1 MSRNAQIALLLAVA
15 TVALI
20 AGMALRQGTA
30 ERPKAEPGASQA
42 LLAAELPDLQGQK
55 QRMDQWRG
63 KVIIVNFWATWC
75 APCRE
80 EIPELIRAQ
89 EQLGPR
95 GVQVVGIAIDQVDKV
110 MRGSDS
116 RVVVEPATNRNRK
129 QTRPS
134 QSRKAGPPCRMP
146 KVSGCRCRCLVKS
159 GSAWNWR
166 SGCAVKRRRE
176 HWR

>member
-1 MSRNAQIALLLAVA
+1 LSRNAQIALLLAVA

-110 MRGSDS
+110 KAYAEEMRISYPVLVGELEVMDLA
-116 RVVVEPATNRNRK
+116 RVAGNALGGLPYTVVLDRQGEIARTELGGVTQAK
-129 QTRPS
+129 LEDMVRP
-134 QSRKAGPPCRMP
+134 
-146 KVSGCRCRCLVKS
+146 LL
-159 GSAWNWR
+159 
-166 SGCAVKRRRE
+166 
-176 HWR
+176 

>member
-1 MSRNAQIALLLAVA
+1 LSRHAQIALLLAVA

-42 LLAAELPDLQGQK
+42 LLAAELPDLRGQK

-110 MRGSDS
+110 KPYAAQMRISYPVLVGELEVMDLA
-116 RVVVEPATNRNRK
+116 RTAGNALGGLPYTVVLDRK
-129 QTRPS
+129 GEIARTELGGVTQAKLEDMVRP
-134 QSRKAGPPCRMP
+134 
-146 KVSGCRCRCLVKS
+146 LL
-159 GSAWNWR
+159 
-166 SGCAVKRRRE
+166 
-176 HWR
+176 

>member
-1 MSRNAQIALLLAVA
+1 LSRNAQIALLLAVA

-20 AGMALRQGTA
+20 AGMALRPGTA
-30 ERPKAEPGASQA
+30 ERPKTEPGASQA

-110 MRGSDS
+110 KPYAAEMRITYPVLVGELEVMDLA
-116 RVVVEPATNRNRK
+116 RAAGNALGGLPYTVVLDRRGEIARTELGGVSQAKLEDMV
-129 QTRPS
+129 RP
-134 QSRKAGPPCRMP
+134 
-146 KVSGCRCRCLVKS
+146 LL
-159 GSAWNWR
+159 
-166 SGCAVKRRRE
+166 
-176 HWR
+176 

>member
-1 MSRNAQIALLLAVA
+1 MAAELLQELFPRSGEV
-15 TVALI
+15 LR
-20 AGMALRQGTA
+20 GRGSRQGTA

-110 MRGSDS
+110 KAYAEEMRISYPVLVGELEVMDLA
-116 RVVVEPATNRNRK
+116 RVAGNALGGLPYTVVLDRQGEIARTELGGVTQAK
-129 QTRPS
+129 LEDMVRP
-134 QSRKAGPPCRMP
+134 
-146 KVSGCRCRCLVKS
+146 LL
-159 GSAWNWR
+159 
-166 SGCAVKRRRE
+166 
-176 HWR
+176 

>member
-110 MRGSDS
+110 KAYAEEMRISYPVLVGELEVMDLA
-116 RVVVEPATNRNRK
+116 RVAGNALGGLPYTVVLDRQGEIARTELGGVTQAK
-129 QTRPS
+129 LEDMVRP
-134 QSRKAGPPCRMP
+134 
-146 KVSGCRCRCLVKS
+146 LL
-159 GSAWNWR
+159 
-166 SGCAVKRRRE
+166 
-176 HWR
+176 

>member
-1 MSRNAQIALLLAVA
+1 LSRNAQIALLLAVA

-20 AGMALRQGTA
+20 AGMALRPGTA
-30 ERPKAEPGASQA
+30 ERPKTEPGASQA

-110 MRGSDS
+110 KPYAAEMRITYPVLVGELEVMDLA
-116 RVVVEPATNRNRK
+116 RAAGNALGGLPYTVVLDRNGEIARMELGGVSQAK
-129 QTRPS
+129 LEDMVRP
-134 QSRKAGPPCRMP
+134 
-146 KVSGCRCRCLVKS
+146 LL
-159 GSAWNWR
+159 
-166 SGCAVKRRRE
+166 
-176 HWR
+176 

>member
-1 MSRNAQIALLLAVA
+1 LSRNAQIALLLAVA

-20 AGMALRQGTA
+20 AGMALRPGTA
-30 ERPKAEPGASQA
+30 ERPKTEPGASQA

-110 MRGSDS
+110 KPYAAEMRITYPVLVGELEVMDLA
-116 RVVVEPATNRNRK
+116 RAAGNALGGLPYTVVLDRK
-129 QTRPS
+129 GEIARTELGGVTQAKLEEMVQP
-134 QSRKAGPPCRMP
+134 
-146 KVSGCRCRCLVKS
+146 LL
-159 GSAWNWR
+159 
-166 SGCAVKRRRE
+166 
-176 HWR
+176 

>member
-1 MSRNAQIALLLAVA
+1 LSRNAQIALLLAVA

-20 AGMALRQGTA
+20 AGMALRQVTA

-110 MRGSDS
+110 KPYAAEMRITYPVLVGELEVMDLA
-116 RVVVEPATNRNRK
+116 RAAGNALGGLPYTVVLDRK
-129 QTRPS
+129 GEIARTELGGVSQAKLEDMVRP
-134 QSRKAGPPCRMP
+134 
-146 KVSGCRCRCLVKS
+146 LL
-159 GSAWNWR
+159 
-166 SGCAVKRRRE
+166 
-176 HWR
+176 

>member
-1 MSRNAQIALLLAVA
+1 LSRNAQIALLLAVA

-20 AGMALRQGTA
+20 AGMALRPGTA
-30 ERPKAEPGASQA
+30 ERPKTEPGASQA

-110 MRGSDS
+110 KPYAAQMRISYPVLVGELEVMDLA
-116 RVVVEPATNRNRK
+116 RTAGNALGGLPYTVVLDRK
-129 QTRPS
+129 GEIARTELGGVSQAKLEDMVRP
-134 QSRKAGPPCRMP
+134 
-146 KVSGCRCRCLVKS
+146 LL
-159 GSAWNWR
+159 
-166 SGCAVKRRRE
+166 
-176 HWR
+176 